1 MANFIAEF
9 TLMDGQGVEKIPQ
22 WNAYTDGSSNRQ
34 AEGVDVVLFSP
45 EQDRI
50 ECMIRL
56 EFHTTNNEAEYK
68 ALIAGLDLVKAA
80 GAKYTIIHCDS
91 QVVTSQVNG
100 SYKCKSER
108 MRRYLDEVKGR
119 IGSLQIKFVQI
130 PREENECTD
139 RLAKA
144 ASAER
149 MLVPN

>member
-1 MANFIAEF
+1 MGKAN
-9 TLMDGQGVEKIPQ
+9 
-22 WNAYTDGSSNRQ
+22 
-34 AEGVDVVLFSP
+34 VVLFSP
-45 EQDRI
+45 EQERI
-50 ECMIRL
+50 EYIVRL

-80 GAKYTIIHCDS
+80 GAEYTIIHCDS
-91 QVVTSQVNG
+91 QVVTSQVNDN
-100 SYKCKSER
+100 YECKNER

-130 PREENECTD
+130 PREENECAD

-149 MLVPN
+149 MLVPNQVLSFIQTSSLIDSGTNVQEINSENN